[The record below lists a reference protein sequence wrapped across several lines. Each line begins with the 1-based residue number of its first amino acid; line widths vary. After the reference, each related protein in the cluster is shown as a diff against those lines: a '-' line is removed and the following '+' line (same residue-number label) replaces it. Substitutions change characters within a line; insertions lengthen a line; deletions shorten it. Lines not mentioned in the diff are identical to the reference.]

1 MRRPGSGRRAPSL
14 VAILAVA
21 LPALAG
27 CASNPH
33 VIIATGTTLG
43 IKATPGDGQTRPP
56 QIVVGYKRAEL
67 AVIPVDA
74 SGAQRDDAHVVQK
87 EAASTVASFYMK
99 NEWTSETVIR
109 SFIGTGFA
117 ARSVIDTPA
126 FQEELSHAVET
137 ARQPA
142 AALREMLKARWTA
155 LNGDEA
161 RAQRILDLA
170 EFPRKTA
177 RSAVDSLRDYIDGAG
192 TGAALARLASAFSR
206 VP

>member
-1 MRRPGSGRRAPSL
+1 VRRPGARSL
-14 VAILAVA
+14 VAVLALAVLA
-21 LPALAG
+21 FAG

-56 QIVVGYKRAEL
+56 QLVVGYKRAEV

-74 SGAQRDDAHVVQK
+74 TGAQRDDARVVQK

-99 NEWTSETVIR
+99 NTWTSETVIR

-117 ARSVIDTPA
+117 ARSVVEKPA
-126 FQEELSHAVET
+126 FQEEMSRAVQT

-142 AALREMLKARWTA
+142 AALREMLKAHWAA

-161 RAQRILDLA
+161 RAQKILDLA
-170 EFPRKTA
+170 EYPRKTA
-177 RSAVDSLRDYIDGAG
+177 RSAVESLRDYIEGAG
-192 TGAALARLASAFSR
+192 TAAALARLASAFNR

>member
-1 MRRPGSGRRAPSL
+1 MRRPGARSL
-14 VAILAVA
+14 VAVLALAVLA
-21 LPALAG
+21 FAG

-56 QIVVGYKRAEL
+56 QLVVGYKRAEV

-74 SGAQRDDAHVVQK
+74 TGAQRDDARVVQK

-99 NEWTSETVIR
+99 NTWTSETVIR

-117 ARSVIDTPA
+117 ARSVVEKPA
-126 FQEELSHAVET
+126 FQEEMSRAVQT

-142 AALREMLKARWTA
+142 AALREMLKAHWAA

-161 RAQRILDLA
+161 RAQKILDLA
-170 EFPRKTA
+170 EYPRKTA
-177 RSAVDSLRDYIDGAG
+177 RSAVESLRDYIEGAG
-192 TGAALARLASAFSR
+192 TAAALARLASAFNR

>member
-1 MRRPGSGRRAPSL
+1 VRRPGARSL
-14 VAILAVA
+14 VAVLA
-21 LPALAG
+21 LPVLAFAG

-56 QIVVGYKRAEL
+56 QLVVGYKRAEV

-74 SGAQRDDAHVVQK
+74 TGAQRDDARVVQK

-99 NEWTSETVIR
+99 NTWTSETVIR

-117 ARSVIDTPA
+117 ARSVVEKPA
-126 FQEELSHAVET
+126 FQEEMSRAVQT

-142 AALREMLKARWTA
+142 AALREMLKAHWAA

-161 RAQRILDLA
+161 RAQKILDLA
-170 EFPRKTA
+170 EYPRKTA
-177 RSAVDSLRDYIDGAG
+177 RSAVESLRDYIEGAG
-192 TGAALARLASAFSR
+192 TAAALARLASAFNR